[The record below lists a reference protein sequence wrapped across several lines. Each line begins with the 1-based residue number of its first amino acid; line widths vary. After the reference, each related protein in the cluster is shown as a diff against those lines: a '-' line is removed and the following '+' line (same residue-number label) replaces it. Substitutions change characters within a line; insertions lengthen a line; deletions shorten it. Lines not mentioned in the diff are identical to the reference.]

1 MPLVAVYTLLVRI
14 LDGIWG
20 RIGVCRSMTG
30 QKYISWLN
38 VLSLFL
44 LAGVAYA
51 GGDTHVVDVRGRTFR
66 CGSYRRIVSLAPN
79 ITEILFFVEAQGLIR
94 GVTRFCNYPEEAKKI
109 EKVGGINDVDVE
121 KIISLD
127 PDLIIATKDGNPR
140 RVVDFLEAASIPSF
154 VINPR
159 NIKEILDSM
168 EKIACLSGAS
178 ADVFAKIQ
186 SIRGEFLQLKR
197 RGSGRGARVLFL
209 VSRSPMIA
217 AGKDTFI
224 NEMIHLSGGINVVE
238 NFDISYPRL
247 GVEGILSLSPDIIF
261 AVTSMGG
268 GVGDGQLMRVRD
280 IAGEE
285 RIEVIAVDPDIY
297 TRPGPRLFQGMR
309 EIEDILN
316 RAR

>member
-1 MPLVAVYTLLVRI
+1 
-14 LDGIWG
+14 
-20 RIGVCRSMTG
+20 MTG
-30 QKYISWLN
+30 LKYISWFN
-38 VLSLFL
+38 VLSLCLF
-44 LAGVAYA
+44 AGVAYA

-66 CGSYRRIVSLAPN
+66 CGNYYRIVSLAPN
-79 ITEILFFVEAQGLIR
+79 ITEILFFVKAQGLLK

-109 EKVGGINDVDVE
+109 EKVGGISDVDVE
-121 KIISLD
+121 KIISLE

-159 NIKEILDSM
+159 NIEEIIDSM
-168 EKIACLSGAS
+168 EKIACLTGGSI
-178 ADVFAKIQ
+178 DVFGKIE
-186 SIRGEFLQLKR
+186 SIRGEFMLR
-197 RGSGRGARVLFL
+197 RRRESGGGPRVLFL

-224 NEMIHLSGGINVVE
+224 NEMILFSGGINVVE
-238 NFDISYPRL
+238 DFDISYPRL
-247 GVEGILSLSPDIIF
+247 GVEIILSLSPDIIF

-268 GVGDGQLMRVRD
+268 EVGDGQLKRIRD
-280 IAGEE
+280 IAGRG
-285 RIEVIAVDPDIY
+285 RIQIIAVDPDIY

-309 EIEDILN
+309 EIEEILD